1 MNYKSKAITLT
12 YSKQGESSIIC
23 KIFTEEQG
31 LQTFIIKG
39 VRSSKSKK
47 KIGLFQALQ
56 LVKINATYSEKRGL
70 QYLSEISVDEPT
82 AIEKVNM
89 HKNFIAVFIAE
100 ITAKVLQ
107 ENERNIPLFNFI
119 WNTKKKLYL
128 SDNVSD
134 NFVLLFMLH
143 LSKYLGFYPS
153 IDNVNATYF
162 NLETAEFSNDSL
174 NLNIYLDKEKSTIL
188 KSLLKG
194 KEVKIKQKIK
204 SELLK
209 DIMRFFHLNHYNLQ
223 NITSHLIIESLRICV
238 FCFEKLFDIPKMP
251 FASTMVLLPIVTYL
265 LIIDFS
271 EIFSKIYGSTFLYA
285 HYQFYLKLHI
295 LFEMSNS

>member
-23 KIFTEEQG
+23 KIFTAQQG

-39 VRSSKSKK
+39 VRSSKSNKK
-47 KIGLFQALQ
+47 LGLFQALQ

-70 QYLSEISVDEPT
+70 QYLSEISVEEPI
-82 AIEKVNM
+82 ANEKINM

-107 ENERNIPLFNFI
+107 ENEQNIPLFNFI
-119 WNTKKKLYL
+119 WNTKKELYL
-128 SDNVSD
+128 TDNLSD
-134 NFVLLFMLH
+134 NFVLLFMLN
-143 LSKYLGFYPS
+143 LSKHLGFYPS

-188 KSLLKG
+188 KSLLQG
-194 KEVKIKQKIK
+194 KEVKIKQKTK

-209 DIMRFFHLNHYNLQ
+209 DIMQFFHLNHYNLQ
-223 NITSHLIIESLRICV
+223 NITSHLIIESLRV
-238 FCFEKLFDIPKMP
+238 
-251 FASTMVLLPIVTYL
+251 
-265 LIIDFS
+265 
-271 EIFSKIYGSTFLYA
+271 
-285 HYQFYLKLHI
+285 
-295 LFEMSNS
+295 

>member
-23 KIFTEEQG
+23 KIFTEKKG

-39 VRSSKSKK
+39 IRSSKSKQK
-47 KIGLFQALQ
+47 LGLFQALQ

-70 QYLSEISVDEPT
+70 QYLSEISVDEPI
-82 AIEKVNM
+82 ANEKVNM

-100 ITAKVLQ
+100 ITVKVLQ
-107 ENERNIPLFNFI
+107 ENEQNISLFNFI
-119 WNTKKKLYL
+119 WNTKRKLYL
-128 SDNVSD
+128 TDNVSD
-134 NFVLLFMLH
+134 NFVLLFMLN

-188 KSLLKG
+188 KSLLQG
-194 KEVKIKQKIK
+194 EEVKIKQKIK

-209 DIMRFFHLNHYNLQ
+209 NILQFFHLNHYNLQ
-223 NITSHLIIESLRICV
+223 NITSHLIIESLRV
-238 FCFEKLFDIPKMP
+238 
-251 FASTMVLLPIVTYL
+251 
-265 LIIDFS
+265 
-271 EIFSKIYGSTFLYA
+271 
-285 HYQFYLKLHI
+285 
-295 LFEMSNS
+295 

>member
-23 KIFTEEQG
+23 KIFTEQQG

-47 KIGLFQALQ
+47 KLGLFQALQ

-70 QYLSEISVDEPT
+70 QYLSEISVDEPI
-82 AIEKVNM
+82 ANEKVNM

-107 ENERNIPLFNFI
+107 ENEQNIPLFNFI
-119 WNTKKKLYL
+119 WNTKRELYL
-128 SDNVSD
+128 TDNLSG
-134 NFVLLFMLH
+134 NFVLLFMLN
-143 LSKYLGFYPS
+143 LSKHLGFYPS

-188 KSLLKG
+188 KSLLQG
-194 KEVKIKQKIK
+194 KEVKIEQKIK

-209 DIMRFFHLNHYNLQ
+209 DIMQFFHLNHYNLQ
-223 NITSHLIIESLRICV
+223 NITSHLIIESLRV
-238 FCFEKLFDIPKMP
+238 
-251 FASTMVLLPIVTYL
+251 
-265 LIIDFS
+265 
-271 EIFSKIYGSTFLYA
+271 
-285 HYQFYLKLHI
+285 
-295 LFEMSNS
+295 

>member
-23 KIFTEEQG
+23 KIFTAQQG

-39 VRSSKSKK
+39 VRSSKSNKK
-47 KIGLFQALQ
+47 LGLFQALQ

-70 QYLSEISVDEPT
+70 QYLSEISVEEPI
-82 AIEKVNM
+82 ANEKINM

-107 ENERNIPLFNFI
+107 ENEQNIPLFNFI
-119 WNTKKKLYL
+119 CNTKRELYL
-128 SDNVSD
+128 TDNLSD
-134 NFVLLFMLH
+134 NFVLLFMLN
-143 LSKYLGFYPS
+143 LSKHLGFYPS

-188 KSLLKG
+188 KSLLQG

-209 DIMRFFHLNHYNLQ
+209 DIMQFFHLNHYNLQ
-223 NITSHLIIESLRICV
+223 NITSHLIIESLRV
-238 FCFEKLFDIPKMP
+238 
-251 FASTMVLLPIVTYL
+251 
-265 LIIDFS
+265 
-271 EIFSKIYGSTFLYA
+271 
-285 HYQFYLKLHI
+285 
-295 LFEMSNS
+295 

>member
-23 KIFTEEQG
+23 KIFTEQQG

-39 VRSSKSKK
+39 VRSSKSNKK
-47 KIGLFQALQ
+47 LGIFQALQ

-70 QYLSEISVDEPT
+70 QYLSEISVDEPI
-82 AIEKVNM
+82 ANEKVNM

-107 ENERNIPLFNFI
+107 ENEQNIPLFNFI
-119 WNTKKKLYL
+119 WNTKRELYL
-128 SDNVSD
+128 TDNLSD
-134 NFVLLFMLH
+134 NFVLLFMLN
-143 LSKYLGFYPS
+143 LSKHLGFYPS

-188 KSLLKG
+188 KSLLQG
-194 KEVKIKQKIK
+194 EEVKIEQKIK

-209 DIMRFFHLNHYNLQ
+209 DIMQFFHLNHYNLQ
-223 NITSHLIIESLRICV
+223 NITSHLIIESLRV
-238 FCFEKLFDIPKMP
+238 
-251 FASTMVLLPIVTYL
+251 
-265 LIIDFS
+265 
-271 EIFSKIYGSTFLYA
+271 
-285 HYQFYLKLHI
+285 
-295 LFEMSNS
+295 

>member
-23 KIFTEEQG
+23 KIFTEQQG

-39 VRSSKSKK
+39 VRSSKSNKK
-47 KIGLFQALQ
+47 LGLFQALQ

-70 QYLSEISVDEPT
+70 QYLSEISVDEPI
-82 AIEKVNM
+82 ANEKVNM

-107 ENERNIPLFNFI
+107 ENEQNIPLFNFI
-119 WNTKKKLYL
+119 WNTKRELYL
-128 SDNVSD
+128 TDNLSD
-134 NFVLLFMLH
+134 NFVLLFMLN
-143 LSKYLGFYPS
+143 LSKHLGFYPS

-188 KSLLKG
+188 KSLLQG
-194 KEVKIKQKIK
+194 KEVKIKQKTK

-209 DIMRFFHLNHYNLQ
+209 DIMQFFHLNHYNLQ
-223 NITSHLIIESLRICV
+223 NITSHLIIESLRV
-238 FCFEKLFDIPKMP
+238 
-251 FASTMVLLPIVTYL
+251 
-265 LIIDFS
+265 
-271 EIFSKIYGSTFLYA
+271 
-285 HYQFYLKLHI
+285 
-295 LFEMSNS
+295 

>member
-23 KIFTEEQG
+23 KIFTAQQG

-39 VRSSKSKK
+39 VRSSKSNKK
-47 KIGLFQALQ
+47 LGLFQALQ

-70 QYLSEISVDEPT
+70 QYLSEISVEEPI
-82 AIEKVNM
+82 ANEKINM

-107 ENERNIPLFNFI
+107 ENEQNIPLFNFI
-119 WNTKKKLYL
+119 WNTKRELYL
-128 SDNVSD
+128 TDNLSD
-134 NFVLLFMLH
+134 NFVLLFMLN
-143 LSKYLGFYPS
+143 LSKHLGFYPS

-188 KSLLKG
+188 KSLLQG
-194 KEVKIKQKIK
+194 KEVKIEQKIK

-209 DIMRFFHLNHYNLQ
+209 DIMQFFHLNHYNLQ
-223 NITSHLIIESLRICV
+223 NITSHLIIESLRV
-238 FCFEKLFDIPKMP
+238 
-251 FASTMVLLPIVTYL
+251 
-265 LIIDFS
+265 
-271 EIFSKIYGSTFLYA
+271 
-285 HYQFYLKLHI
+285 
-295 LFEMSNS
+295 

>member
-23 KIFTEEQG
+23 KIFTAQQG

-39 VRSSKSKK
+39 VRSSKSNKK
-47 KIGLFQALQ
+47 LGLFQALQ

-70 QYLSEISVDEPT
+70 QYLSEISVEEPI
-82 AIEKVNM
+82 ANEKINM

-107 ENERNIPLFNFI
+107 ENEQNIPLFNFI
-119 WNTKKKLYL
+119 WNTKRGLYL
-128 SDNVSD
+128 TDNLSD
-134 NFVLLFMLH
+134 NFVLLFMLN
-143 LSKYLGFYPS
+143 LSKHLGFYPS
-153 IDNVNATYF
+153 IDNANATYF

-188 KSLLKG
+188 KSLLQG

-209 DIMRFFHLNHYNLQ
+209 DIMQFFHLNHYNLQ
-223 NITSHLIIESLRICV
+223 NITSHLIIESLRV
-238 FCFEKLFDIPKMP
+238 
-251 FASTMVLLPIVTYL
+251 
-265 LIIDFS
+265 
-271 EIFSKIYGSTFLYA
+271 
-285 HYQFYLKLHI
+285 
-295 LFEMSNS
+295 

>member
-23 KIFTEEQG
+23 KIFTAQQG

-39 VRSSKSKK
+39 VRSSKSNKK
-47 KIGLFQALQ
+47 LGLFQALQ

-70 QYLSEISVDEPT
+70 QYLSEISVEEPI
-82 AIEKVNM
+82 ANEKINM

-107 ENERNIPLFNFI
+107 ENEQNIPLFNFI
-119 WNTKKKLYL
+119 WNTKRKLYL
-128 SDNVSD
+128 TDNLSD
-134 NFVLLFMLH
+134 NFVLLFMLN
-143 LSKYLGFYPS
+143 LSKHLGFYPS

-188 KSLLKG
+188 KSLLQG
-194 KEVKIKQKIK
+194 KEVKIEQKIK

-209 DIMRFFHLNHYNLQ
+209 DIMQFFHLNHYNLQ
-223 NITSHLIIESLRICV
+223 NITSHLIIESLRV
-238 FCFEKLFDIPKMP
+238 
-251 FASTMVLLPIVTYL
+251 
-265 LIIDFS
+265 
-271 EIFSKIYGSTFLYA
+271 
-285 HYQFYLKLHI
+285 
-295 LFEMSNS
+295 

>member
-23 KIFTEEQG
+23 KIFTAQQG

-39 VRSSKSKK
+39 VRSSKSNKK
-47 KIGLFQALQ
+47 LGLFQALQ

-70 QYLSEISVDEPT
+70 QYLSEISVEEPI
-82 AIEKVNM
+82 ANEKINM

-107 ENERNIPLFNFI
+107 ENEQNIPLFNFI
-119 WNTKKKLYL
+119 CNTKRELYL
-128 SDNVSD
+128 TDNLSD
-134 NFVLLFMLH
+134 NFVLLFMLN
-143 LSKYLGFYPS
+143 LSKHLGFYPS

-188 KSLLKG
+188 KSLLQG
-194 KEVKIKQKIK
+194 KEVKIKQKTK

-209 DIMRFFHLNHYNLQ
+209 DIMQFFHLNHYNLQ
-223 NITSHLIIESLRICV
+223 NITSHLIIESLRV
-238 FCFEKLFDIPKMP
+238 
-251 FASTMVLLPIVTYL
+251 
-265 LIIDFS
+265 
-271 EIFSKIYGSTFLYA
+271 
-285 HYQFYLKLHI
+285 
-295 LFEMSNS
+295 

>member
-23 KIFTEEQG
+23 KIFTAQQG

-39 VRSSKSKK
+39 VRSSKSNKK
-47 KIGLFQALQ
+47 LGLFQALQ

-70 QYLSEISVDEPT
+70 QYLSEISVEEPI
-82 AIEKVNM
+82 ANEKINM

-107 ENERNIPLFNFI
+107 ENEQNIPLFNFI
-119 WNTKKKLYL
+119 WDTKRELYL
-128 SDNVSD
+128 TDNLSD
-134 NFVLLFMLH
+134 NFVLLFMLN
-143 LSKYLGFYPS
+143 LSKHLGFYPS

-162 NLETAEFSNDSL
+162 NLEIAEFSNDSL

-188 KSLLKG
+188 KSLLQG
-194 KEVKIKQKIK
+194 KEVKIEQKIK

-209 DIMRFFHLNHYNLQ
+209 DIMQFFHLNHYNLQ
-223 NITSHLIIESLRICV
+223 NITSHLIIESLRV
-238 FCFEKLFDIPKMP
+238 
-251 FASTMVLLPIVTYL
+251 
-265 LIIDFS
+265 
-271 EIFSKIYGSTFLYA
+271 
-285 HYQFYLKLHI
+285 
-295 LFEMSNS
+295 

>member
-23 KIFTEEQG
+23 KIFTAQQG

-39 VRSSKSKK
+39 VRSSKSNKK
-47 KIGLFQALQ
+47 LGLFQALQ

-70 QYLSEISVDEPT
+70 QYLSEISVDEPIT
-82 AIEKVNM
+82 NEKVNM

-107 ENERNIPLFNFI
+107 ENEQNIPLFNFI
-119 WNTKKKLYL
+119 WNTKRGLYL
-128 SDNVSD
+128 TDNLSD
-134 NFVLLFMLH
+134 NFVLLFMLN
-143 LSKYLGFYPS
+143 LSKHLGFYPS
-153 IDNVNATYF
+153 IDNVNSTYF

-188 KSLLKG
+188 KSLLQG

-209 DIMRFFHLNHYNLQ
+209 DIMQFFHLNHYNLQ
-223 NITSHLIIESLRICV
+223 NITSHLIIESLRV
-238 FCFEKLFDIPKMP
+238 
-251 FASTMVLLPIVTYL
+251 
-265 LIIDFS
+265 
-271 EIFSKIYGSTFLYA
+271 
-285 HYQFYLKLHI
+285 
-295 LFEMSNS
+295 

>member
-23 KIFTEEQG
+23 KIFTAQQG

-39 VRSSKSKK
+39 VRSSKSNKK
-47 KIGLFQALQ
+47 LGLFQALQ

-70 QYLSEISVDEPT
+70 QYLSEISVDEPI
-82 AIEKVNM
+82 ANEKVNM

-107 ENERNIPLFNFI
+107 ENEQNIPLFNFI
-119 WNTKKKLYL
+119 WNTKRELYL
-128 SDNVSD
+128 TDNLSD
-134 NFVLLFMLH
+134 NFVLLFMLN
-143 LSKYLGFYPS
+143 LSKHLGFYPS

-188 KSLLKG
+188 KSLLQG
-194 KEVKIKQKIK
+194 KEVKIEQKIK

-209 DIMRFFHLNHYNLQ
+209 DIMQFFHLNHYNLQ
-223 NITSHLIIESLRICV
+223 NITSHLIIESLRV
-238 FCFEKLFDIPKMP
+238 
-251 FASTMVLLPIVTYL
+251 
-265 LIIDFS
+265 
-271 EIFSKIYGSTFLYA
+271 
-285 HYQFYLKLHI
+285 
-295 LFEMSNS
+295 

>member
-23 KIFTEEQG
+23 KIFTEQQG

-39 VRSSKSKK
+39 VRSSKSNKK
-47 KIGLFQALQ
+47 LGLFQALQ

-70 QYLSEISVDEPT
+70 QYLSEISVDEPI
-82 AIEKVNM
+82 ANEKVNM

-107 ENERNIPLFNFI
+107 ENEQNIPLFNFI
-119 WNTKKKLYL
+119 WNTKRELYL
-128 SDNVSD
+128 TDNLSD
-134 NFVLLFMLH
+134 NFVLLFMLN
-143 LSKYLGFYPS
+143 LSKHLGFYPS

-188 KSLLKG
+188 KSLLQG
-194 KEVKIKQKIK
+194 KEVKIEQKIK

-209 DIMRFFHLNHYNLQ
+209 DIMQFFHLNHYNLQ
-223 NITSHLIIESLRICV
+223 NITSHLIIESLRV
-238 FCFEKLFDIPKMP
+238 
-251 FASTMVLLPIVTYL
+251 
-265 LIIDFS
+265 
-271 EIFSKIYGSTFLYA
+271 
-285 HYQFYLKLHI
+285 
-295 LFEMSNS
+295 

>member
-23 KIFTEEQG
+23 KIFTEQQG

-47 KIGLFQALQ
+47 KLGLFQALQ

-70 QYLSEISVDEPT
+70 QYLSEISVEEPI
-82 AIEKVNM
+82 ANEKINM

-107 ENERNIPLFNFI
+107 ENEQNIPLFNFI
-119 WNTKKKLYL
+119 WNTKRKLYL
-128 SDNVSD
+128 TDNLSD
-134 NFVLLFMLH
+134 NFVLLFMLN
-143 LSKYLGFYPS
+143 LSKHLGFYPS

-162 NLETAEFSNDSL
+162 NLETAEFSNASL
-174 NLNIYLDKEKSTIL
+174 NLNLDKEKSTIL
-188 KSLLKG
+188 KSLLQG
-194 KEVKIKQKIK
+194 KEVKIEQKIK

-209 DIMRFFHLNHYNLQ
+209 DIMQFFHLNHYNLQ
-223 NITSHLIIESLRICV
+223 NITSHLIIESLRV
-238 FCFEKLFDIPKMP
+238 
-251 FASTMVLLPIVTYL
+251 
-265 LIIDFS
+265 
-271 EIFSKIYGSTFLYA
+271 
-285 HYQFYLKLHI
+285 
-295 LFEMSNS
+295 

>member
-1 MNYKSKAITLT
+1 MDYKSKAITLT

-23 KIFTEEQG
+23 KIFTEQQG

-39 VRSSKSKK
+39 VRSSKSNKK
-47 KIGLFQALQ
+47 LGLFQALQ

-107 ENERNIPLFNFI
+107 ENEQNIPLFNFI
-119 WNTKKKLYL
+119 WNTKRELYL
-128 SDNVSD
+128 TDNLSD
-134 NFVLLFMLH
+134 NFVLLFMLN
-143 LSKYLGFYPS
+143 LSKHLGFYPS

-188 KSLLKG
+188 KSLLQG
-194 KEVKIKQKIK
+194 KEVKIEQKIK

-209 DIMRFFHLNHYNLQ
+209 DIMQFFHLNHYNLQ
-223 NITSHLIIESLRICV
+223 NITSHLIIESLRV
-238 FCFEKLFDIPKMP
+238 
-251 FASTMVLLPIVTYL
+251 
-265 LIIDFS
+265 
-271 EIFSKIYGSTFLYA
+271 
-285 HYQFYLKLHI
+285 
-295 LFEMSNS
+295 

>member
-23 KIFTEEQG
+23 KIFTEQQG

-39 VRSSKSKK
+39 VRSSKSNKK
-47 KIGLFQALQ
+47 LGIFQALQ

-70 QYLSEISVDEPT
+70 QYLSEISVDEPI
-82 AIEKVNM
+82 ANEKVNM

-107 ENERNIPLFNFI
+107 ENEQNIPLFNFI
-119 WNTKKKLYL
+119 WNTKRELYL
-128 SDNVSD
+128 TDNLSD
-134 NFVLLFMLH
+134 NFVLLFMLN
-143 LSKYLGFYPS
+143 LSKHLGFYPS

-188 KSLLKG
+188 KSLLQG
-194 KEVKIKQKIK
+194 KEVKIEQKIK

-209 DIMRFFHLNHYNLQ
+209 DIMQFFHLNHYNLQ
-223 NITSHLIIESLRICV
+223 NITSHLIIESLRV
-238 FCFEKLFDIPKMP
+238 
-251 FASTMVLLPIVTYL
+251 
-265 LIIDFS
+265 
-271 EIFSKIYGSTFLYA
+271 
-285 HYQFYLKLHI
+285 
-295 LFEMSNS
+295 